1 MTRYNSI
8 ISTLSVSLMPNPR
21 LGVIFVKLL
30 NLPLQTH
37 HFVKEP
43 LMYANTICHHKN
55 DPPFTLPSHILHP
68 WVNLDRHREIPLHRH
83 LHRLHWAHWP
93 QTLGH
98 VPVCIKM
105 ELKYYSLE
113 DPLV

>member
-1 MTRYNSI
+1 MLLNKIIEYRDQRYNSL

-30 NLPLQTH
+30 SLPLQTQ

-43 LMYANTICHHKN
+43 LMYASTICHHKN
-55 DPPFTLPSHILHP
+55 DPPFILPTHILHP
-68 WVNLDRHREIPLHRH
+68 WVNLDLHREIPLHRH

-93 QTLGH
+93 
-98 VPVCIKM
+98 
-105 ELKYYSLE
+105 
-113 DPLV
+113 